1 MGAPLLDE
9 AATALLLLAGLAF
22 ALALFITLASSIED
36 CFVDLYWF
44 AIRLVGDPE
53 QAEARG
59 LLAVPPPAERPLAV
73 LVPAWQEA
81 EVLPLS
87 LGHLLATARY
97 RDFRVFVGCYLN
109 DPATRAAVERLAA
122 ADGRVVPVTVPR
134 PGPSCK
140 ADCLNAVVAAALE
153 RERRDGWRFAGFVL
167 QDAEDMAHPEALAC
181 FNRLLGRWHLVQLP
195 VLPLAE
201 RLGALVG
208 GHYLD
213 EFAEMHGKELPVR
226 NALSGV
232 VPGSGVAVAY
242 ERDAFLTARADN
254 GGEAF
259 TDGALTEDYDL
270 SLRLARLGTRH
281 LFLRRVGAARRPQ
294 GTRRDLIGTRELF
307 PHDLAGAVRQK
318 ARWIQGISFQA
329 WERFGWQGPGAL
341 RYFLLRDRKVLLCGH
356 ASLFGH
362 LGLLYLLTRALLADH
377 APFWAPPPLLPEDSL
392 LWQLAAVN
400 LGFLCYRLLLRHL
413 WVWAVYGW
421 GHLPLV
427 LPRYLVGALVNYL
440 ALWRASRLFLRQR
453 RDGRPIGWDKTR
465 HAFPATAPAG
475 PPRQSAG
482 PAEAPAAAPGVAAA
496 GRLED
501 AA

>member
-22 ALALFITLASSIED
+22 AFALLITLVSSIED

-44 AIRLVGDPE
+44 ALRLVGDPE
-53 QAEARG
+53 QAEARA
-59 LLAVPPPAERPLAV
+59 LLAELPAAERPLAV

-87 LGHLLATARY
+87 IGHLLATARY
-97 RDFRVFVGCYLN
+97 RDFRVFVGCYPN

-122 ADGRVVPVTVPR
+122 ADARVVPVAVPR

-140 ADCLNAVVAAALE
+140 ADCLNATLAAALE
-153 RERRDGWRFAGFVL
+153 RERLDDRPFAGFVL

-195 VLPLAE
+195 VLPLVE
-201 RLGALVG
+201 RRGALVG

-242 ERDAFLTARADN
+242 ERTAFLAARVAND
-254 GGEAF
+254 GEAF
-259 TDGALTEDYDL
+259 TSGALTEDYDL

-281 LFLRRVGAARRPQ
+281 LFLRRVGEARRPR

-307 PHDLAGAVRQK
+307 PHDLAGAVKQK

-329 WERFGWQGPGAL
+329 WGRFGWRGPGAL

-362 LGLLYLLTRALLADH
+362 LGLAYLLTRELLADH
-377 APFWAPPPLLPEDSL
+377 APFRVPPPLLPEDSL

-400 LGFLCYRLLLRHL
+400 LGFLLYRLLLRHL

-440 ALWRASRLFLRQR
+440 ALWRATRLFLRQR

-465 HAFPATAPAG
+465 HAFPAAASARPPLPGSRPAVATG
-475 PPRQSAG
+475 SATG
-482 PAEAPAAAPGVAAA
+482 AA

>member
-1 MGAPLLDE
+1 MGAPLLDG
-9 AATALLLLAGLAF
+9 AATVLLLLAGPAF
-22 ALALFITLASSIED
+22 ALALLITLASSIED
-36 CFVDLYWF
+36 CFVDLFWL
-44 AIRLVGDPE
+44 ALRLVGDPE
-53 QAEARG
+53 QAEAAA
-59 LLAVPPPAERPLAV
+59 LLTAPPSEERPLAV

-81 EVLPLS
+81 EVLPQS

-97 RDFRVFVGCYLN
+97 RDYRVFVGCYAN
-109 DPATRAAVERLAA
+109 DPATRAVVEHLAA
-122 ADGRVVPVTVPR
+122 GDARVVPVAVPR

-140 ADCLNAVVAAALE
+140 ADCLNAAVAAALE
-153 RERRDGWRFAGFVL
+153 QERRDGRRFAGFLL

-195 VLPLAE
+195 VLPLVE

-242 ERDAFLTARADN
+242 ERDALLDAAAAN

-259 TDGALTEDYDL
+259 SSGALTEDYDL

-281 LFLRRVGAARRPQ
+281 LFLRRVGGLRRVP

-307 PHDLAGAVRQK
+307 PVDLAGAVKQK

-329 WERFGWQGPGAL
+329 WRRFGWCGPAAL

-356 ASLFGH
+356 ASLVGH
-362 LGLLYLLTRALLADH
+362 LALVYLLARELLADH
-377 APFWAPPPLLPEDSL
+377 APFRVPPPLLPDDSL
-392 LWQLAAVN
+392 LWHLAAIN
-400 LGFLCYRLLLRHL
+400 LGFLFYRLLVRHL
-413 WVWAVYGW
+413 WVWEVYGW
-421 GHLPLV
+421 RHLPLV

-440 ALWRASRLFLRQR
+440 ALWRATRLFLRNL

-465 HAFPATAPAG
+465 HAFPAAEPLGPTLGPSPRPMQPAG
-475 PPRQSAG
+475 ASAT
-482 PAEAPAAAPGVAAA
+482 
-496 GRLED
+496 RLDD